1 MLQTKTISI
10 NLNATIKVGDT
21 KVVDIYKMINADGSY
36 GNAAQTIIDTELY
49 AANMTQCREDRQ
61 KFESMCMDIQDKL
74 IDGSLLDGPLEN
86 KEEQHVYGLEG
97 LT

>member
-10 NLNATIKVGDT
+10 NLNAIIKVGDT
-21 KVVDIYKMINADGSY
+21 KVVDIYKMINADGSH
-36 GNAAQTIIDTELY
+36 GNTTQTFVDTELY

-74 IDGSLLDGPLEN
+74 IGGSLLDEYL
-86 KEEQHVYGLEG
+86 KDEEE
-97 LT
+97 